1 MIPARP
7 LFCSSLS
14 DTAGRQDIS
23 LAASAIWSCLPSALV
38 CRPRL
43 LETVI
48 SKHIYYF
55 PLPGLRGARFLL
67 LFDDAGQRQ
76 CYFTIWIRAKGAVSV
91 KCMAPEAE
99 QGVPWG
105 CLLAAQATPVRWDPM
120 QLSGCEHNHLFFTL
134 LVVSML
140 WTTTDVEWIECDCFS
155 LWLVW
160 YYTQIPRWLCCLGHC
175 PHRLLRVP
183 EETHRAEGEVVI
195 ETRGHGRSAKPFPN
209 TMADLLKSYRGG
221 WSNPP
226 WIGKPI
232 CASVFVTLF
241 LGCTPYDLVTVYPMV
256 SHVLSVLTFINK
268 ITFQGLMINTLDHRF
283 ACIL

>member
-1 MIPARP
+1 MIPTRP

-23 LAASAIWSCLPSALV
+23 LAASAIWSCLPSALL

-91 KCMAPEAE
+91 KSMAPEVE
-99 QGVPWG
+99 QGVPRG
-105 CLLAAQATPVRWDPM
+105 CLLAAQAASVRWDPM
-120 QLSGCEHNHLFFTL
+120 QLRGCKHSHLFFTL
-134 LVVSML
+134 LLVSML
-140 WTTTDVEWIECDCFS
+140 WSTTDVEWIECDCFS

-160 YYTQIPRWLCCLGHC
+160 YYTQIPQVTVLFRSLPASAPSCARRDSQSRRGSCYRDQRTWMFCKALAQHNG
-175 PHRLLRVP
+175 RLAQVFQKRLIESTTNR
-183 EETHRAEGEVVI
+183 ETHLCVCICNIILGVHTLR
-195 ETRGHGRSAKPFPN
+195 P
-209 TMADLLKSYRGG
+209 SY
-221 WSNPP
+221 S
-226 WIGKPI
+226 
-232 CASVFVTLF
+232 
-241 LGCTPYDLVTVYPMV
+241 
-256 SHVLSVLTFINK
+256 LS
-268 ITFQGLMINTLDHRF
+268 QGI
-283 ACIL
+283 ACSLSTYF